1 VHYEGHY
8 IFTWVQAPREV
19 GAAGPPSRAHKGVG
33 GPCTSK
39 LKNEMGSYAQSFYCY
54 SFIYTVLCKLID

>member
-19 GAAGPPSRAHKGVG
+19 GAAGPPSR
-33 GPCTSK
+33 GPQGCRGTMH
-39 LKNEMGSYAQSFYCY
+39 LK
-54 SFIYTVLCKLID
+54 VKK